1 MCSRTTG
8 SNGPSPFRSVRP
20 DAKGKH
26 GRELQ
31 EIHQRMRDLSN
42 VVRLASGVSAV
53 LVIVA
58 SLSPKI
64 NDGNDAS
71 GYPIMFSWHPVFMTI
86 GLFLLTQGLV
96 SYISTFGAKVWKI
109 SFTAMLLLA
118 TAQSFPV
125 ESGAGG

>member
-1 MCSRTTG
+1 
-8 SNGPSPFRSVRP
+8 
-20 DAKGKH
+20 
-26 GRELQ
+26 
-31 EIHQRMRDLSN
+31 MRDLSN